1 MYNLP
6 ALVSTDA
13 PERRAPGIFRMSAA
27 NLLDALRQACAE
39 AGIVFK
45 DVPTDGRWHET
56 DLEDDRRGKGDGRIK
71 LFADGQGGIVVNW
84 KTGAPL
90 PFFVDDGRELDA
102 EAKRER
108 DRLRRESIARA
119 QADEAKR
126 REKARTAAAA
136 LWKAAK
142 PLTAGHPY
150 LMRKGVEPVATLR
163 EIEVERAAKVLGY
176 VPKSEGQPLAGRLIL
191 APVKIGGQLSTL
203 ELIDEAGHK
212 SAIAG
217 GAKADGF
224 WATAALPKGDG
235 EGLTLLIG
243 EGVSTCLSAAQ
254 ATGLPAVAALS
265 CNNLEAVAMVM
276 RAAYPA
282 ARLCILAD
290 VGNGQRHAEAAA
302 KNVCGAVAIP
312 NFGPDRPERATDYN
326 DLHALRGAAAVAA
339 QISHAIEAA
348 YTSTPTAPR
357 KQRGANPERPFSRT
371 ENRRPEFKPLQRE
384 IDAAH
389 PYPAEALGELLGGAA
404 RVLHEIVRAP
414 LAICA
419 QSVLGAAALAVQAH
433 ADVLLDGRRIPILLF
448 LLSLAESGDRK
459 SAIDRLALYPVSR
472 REKRLIDEH
481 EPARREYERALDA
494 WKAARADALRGG
506 GKARD
511 KATIARALA
520 QVGDEPEA
528 PLAPILLAGEP
539 TLEGLLKLLAIG
551 QPSLG
556 LFSAEGG
563 QFVGGH
569 AMSQDNALKTSAGL
583 SALWDGSAVDRVRAG
598 DGASKLYG
606 RRVSCHLMMQPR
618 VAAELLGS
626 EMLVEQGLI
635 ARFLIAQPESAA
647 GSREYIE
654 RNAEDAPEIRAYT
667 GRLLDRL
674 EAPLPIRADTRNEL
688 EPRTLPLST
697 AARRLWIEFH
707 NAVEREIVGEFAP
720 IKAFAAKAAEH
731 VLRLAG
737 VLRLIDDLDA
747 AEIDEDTLR
756 RAIALGEFY
765 LAEALRLAGSA
776 QADPE
781 LSAAARLYAWLMAT
795 GRPSVTAVE
804 IYKTGP
810 AHVRSATRARELLRV
825 LAEHGHVSILPGGLE
840 YEGTLRREAWRIHR
854 EGEE

>member
-1 MYNLP
+1 MRG
-6 ALVSTDA
+6 A
-13 PERRAPGIFRMSAA
+13 
-27 NLLDALRQACAE
+27 LLDALRQACAE

-45 DVPTDGRWHET
+45 DVPADGRWHET
-56 DLEDDRRGKGDGRIK
+56 DLENDRRGKGDGRIK

-90 PFFVDDGRELDA
+90 PFFVDDDRELDA
-102 EAKRER
+102 EARRAR
-108 DRLRRESIARA
+108 DRQRREAIERA
-119 QADEAKR
+119 KADEAKR
-126 REKARTAAAA
+126 RDKARIAAAA

-142 PLTAGHPY
+142 PIAGDHPY
-150 LMRKGVEPVATLR
+150 LKRKGVEPVATLR
-163 EIEVERAAKVLGY
+163 EIEAERAAKILGY

-191 APVKIGGQLSTL
+191 APVKIAGQLSTL
-203 ELIDEAGHK
+203 ELIDEAGSK

-254 ATGLPAVAALS
+254 ATGLLAVAVLS
-265 CNNLEAVAMVM
+265 CNNLEAVAKTM

-290 VGNGQRHAEAAA
+290 VGNGQRHAEDAA
-302 KNVCGAVAIP
+302 KTVGGACAIP
-312 NFGPDRPERATDYN
+312 DFGPERPEGNTDFN
-326 DLHALRGAAAVAA
+326 DLHALRGASAVAA
-339 QISHAIEAA
+339 QISHAIEASHTQA
-348 YTSTPTAPR
+348 PTAPR
-357 KQRGANPERPFSRT
+357 KSHPANPERPLSRMD
-371 ENRRPEFKPLQRE
+371 ERRPEFKPLQRE

-389 PYPAEALGELLGGAA
+389 AYPVEALGELLGGAA

-419 QSVLGAAALAVQAH
+419 QSVLGAAALSVQAH
-433 ADVLLDGRRIPILLF
+433 ADVLLDGRRIPLSLF
-448 LLSLAESGDRK
+448 LLSLAESGERK
-459 SAIDRLALYPVSR
+459 SAIDRPALYPVIR
-472 REKRLIDEH
+472 REKRLIDDYD
-481 EPARREYERALDA
+481 PARRDYDRALDA

-506 GKARD
+506 GKSRD

-520 QVGDEPEA
+520 QVGDEPEP

-539 TLEGLLKLLAIG
+539 TLEGLLKLLATG

-626 EMLVEQGLI
+626 ELVSEQGLI
-635 ARFLIAQPESAA
+635 ARFLIAQPESVA
-647 GSREYIE
+647 GDREYVE
-654 RNAEDAPEIRAYT
+654 RNAEDTPEIRAYT

-688 EPRTLPLST
+688 EPRTLPLSA
-697 AARRLWIEFH
+697 AARRVWIEFH

-720 IKAFAAKAAEH
+720 IKAFASKAAEH

-737 VLRLIDDLDA
+737 VLCLIEDLDA
-747 AEIDEDTLR
+747 KEIDEATLR

-781 LSAAARLYAWLMAT
+781 LTAAAKLYAWLIAS
-795 GRPSVTAVE
+795 GRPFISTVE

-825 LAEHGHVSILPGGLE
+825 LAEHGHVSSLPGGIE

-854 EGEE
+854 EGEA

>member
-1 MYNLP
+1 
-6 ALVSTDA
+6 
-13 PERRAPGIFRMSAA
+13 MSAA
-27 NLLDALRQACAE
+27 LYDALRRACAE

-90 PFFVDDGRELDA
+90 PFFVDDDRELDA
-102 EAKRER
+102 DARRAR
-108 DRLRRESIARA
+108 DRQRREAIERA
-119 QADEAKR
+119 KADEVKR
-126 REKARTAAAA
+126 RDKARTAAAS
-136 LWKAAK
+136 LWKAGKLIAADH
-142 PLTAGHPY
+142 TY
-150 LMRKGVEPVATLR
+150 LQRKRVGPVATLR
-163 EIEVERAAKVLGY
+163 EIEADRAAKLLGY
-176 VPKSEGQPLAGRLIL
+176 APKSEGQPLAGRLIL
-191 APVKIGGQLSTL
+191 APVKIGSQLSTL
-203 ELIDEAGHK
+203 ELIDEAGRK

-217 GAKADGF
+217 GAKAGGF
-224 WATAALPKGDG
+224 WATTALPKGDG

-254 ATGLPAVAALS
+254 ATGLPAMAALS
-265 CNNLEAVAMVM
+265 CSNLEAVAKAM
-276 RAAYPA
+276 RTTYPA

-290 VGNGQRHAEAAA
+290 VGNGQRHAEDAA
-302 KNVCGAVAIP
+302 KAVGGACAIP
-312 NFGPDRPERATDYN
+312 DFGPERPEGKTDFN
-326 DLHALRGAAAVAA
+326 DLHTLRGTADVAA

-348 YTSTPTAPR
+348 HTQAPTTPKKSRP
-357 KQRGANPERPFSRT
+357 ANPERPPSRMDD
-371 ENRRPEFKPLQRE
+371 RRPEFKPLQRE
-384 IDAAH
+384 IDAAQ
-389 PYPAEALGELLGGAA
+389 PYPVEALGELLGGAA

-433 ADVLLDGRRIPILLF
+433 ADVLLDGRRIPLSLF
-448 LLSLAESGDRK
+448 LLSLAESGERK
-459 SAIDRLALYPVSR
+459 SAIDRPALYPVIR
-472 REKRLIDEH
+472 REKRLIDDY
-481 EPARREYERALDA
+481 EPARRDYDRALDA

-506 GKARD
+506 GKSRD

-520 QVGDEPEA
+520 QVGDEPEP
-528 PLAPILLAGEP
+528 PLAPVLLAGEP
-539 TLEGLLKLLAIG
+539 TLEGLVKLLAIG
-551 QPSLG
+551 QPSVG

-618 VAAELLGS
+618 VAAALLGS
-626 EMLVEQGLI
+626 DLVSEQGLI

-647 GSREYIE
+647 GGREYVE
-654 RNAEDAPEIRAYT
+654 RNAEDTAEIRAYT

-688 EPRTLPLST
+688 EPRTLPLS
-697 AARRLWIEFH
+697 APARRLWIEFH

-720 IKAFAAKAAEH
+720 IKAFASKAAEH

-737 VLRLIDDLDA
+737 VLCLIEDLDA
-747 AEIDEDTLR
+747 KEIDEATLR

-781 LSAAARLYAWLMAT
+781 LSAATKLYAWLLAS
-795 GRPSVTAVE
+795 GRPFISTVE

-810 AHVRSATRARELLRV
+810 AHVRSASRARELLKI
-825 LAEHGHVSILPGGLE
+825 LAAHGHVSSLPSGVE
-840 YEGTLRREAWRIHR
+840 YDGTLRREAWRIHR
-854 EGEE
+854 DGEA

>member
-1 MYNLP
+1 
-6 ALVSTDA
+6 
-13 PERRAPGIFRMSAA
+13 MSSAK
-27 NLLDALRQACAE
+27 LLDALRQACAE

-56 DLEDDRRGKGDGRIK
+56 DLENDRRGKGDGRIK

-84 KTGAPL
+84 KAGEPIT
-90 PFFVDDGRELDA
+90 FFADDDRELDA
-102 EAKRER
+102 EAKRAR
-108 DRLRRESIARA
+108 DRQRREAIERA
-119 QADEAKR
+119 KADEAKR
-126 REKARTAAAA
+126 RDKARTAAAT
-136 LWKAAK
+136 LWKAGK
-142 PLTAGHPY
+142 PIAGDHPY
-150 LMRKGVEPVATLR
+150 LQRKRVEPVATLR
-163 EIEVERAAKVLGY
+163 EIEADRAAKLLGY
-176 VPKSEGQPLAGRLIL
+176 APKSEGQPLAGRLIL

-203 ELIDEAGHK
+203 ELIDEAGRK

-217 GAKADGF
+217 GAKAGGF

-235 EGLTLLIG
+235 ECLTLLIG

-254 ATGLPAVAALS
+254 ATGLPALAALS
-265 CNNLEAVAMVM
+265 CSNLEAVAKAM
-276 RAAYPA
+276 RTAYPA

-290 VGNGQRHAEAAA
+290 VGNGQRHAEDAA
-302 KNVCGAVAIP
+302 KNVGGACALP
-312 NFGPDRPERATDYN
+312 DFGPERPEGKTDFN
-326 DLHALRGAAAVAA
+326 DLHALRGAADVAA

-348 YTSTPTAPR
+348 LTQAPTTPKKSR
-357 KQRGANPERPFSRT
+357 LANPERPLSRMDD
-371 ENRRPEFKPLQRE
+371 RRPEFKPLQRE

-389 PYPAEALGELLGGAA
+389 AYPVEALGELLGGGA

-433 ADVLLDGRRIPILLF
+433 ADVLLDGRRIPISLF
-448 LLSLAESGDRK
+448 LLSLAESGERK
-459 SAIDRLALYPVSR
+459 SAIDRPALYPIVR
-472 REKRLIDEH
+472 REKRLIDDY
-481 EPARREYERALDA
+481 EPARRDYDRALDA

-506 GKARD
+506 GKSRD

-520 QVGDEPEA
+520 QVGDEPEP

-539 TLEGLLKLLAIG
+539 TLEGLLKLLATG

-556 LFSAEGG
+556 IFSAEGG

-626 EMLVEQGLI
+626 ELVSEQGLI

-647 GSREYIE
+647 GGREYVE
-654 RNAEDAPEIRAYT
+654 RNAEDTPEIRAYT

-697 AARRLWIEFH
+697 SARRVWIEFH

-720 IKAFAAKAAEH
+720 IKAFASKAAEH

-737 VLRLIDDLDA
+737 VLCLIEDLDA
-747 AEIDEDTLR
+747 KEIDEATLR
-756 RAIALGEFY
+756 RAIVLGEFY

-781 LSAAARLYAWLMAT
+781 LTAAAKLYAWLIVS
-795 GRPSVTAVE
+795 GRPFISTVE

-825 LAEHGHVSILPGGLE
+825 LAEHGHVSSLPGGIE

-854 EGEE
+854 DGEA

>member
-1 MYNLP
+1 
-6 ALVSTDA
+6 
-13 PERRAPGIFRMSAA
+13 MSAA
-27 NLLDALRQACAE
+27 KLLDALRQACAE

-56 DLEDDRRGKGDGRIK
+56 DLEDDRRGKGDGRIR

-84 KTGAPL
+84 KAGEPIT
-90 PFFVDDGRELDA
+90 FFADDDRELDA
-102 EAKRER
+102 AARFER
-108 DRLRRESIARA
+108 DRLRRESIERA
-119 QADEAKR
+119 KADEAKR
-126 REKARTAAAA
+126 RAKARTVAAA

-142 PLTAGHPY
+142 PIAEPHPY
-150 LMRKGVEPVATLR
+150 LVRKGVEPVATLR
-163 EIEVERAAKVLGY
+163 EIAADRAAKILGY

-191 APVKIGGQLSTL
+191 APVKIAGQLSTL
-203 ELIDEAGHK
+203 ELIDEAGSK

-217 GAKADGF
+217 GAKAGGF

-235 EGLTLLIG
+235 DGLALLIG

-265 CNNLEAVAMVM
+265 CSNLEAVAKAMCS
-276 RAAYPA
+276 AYPA

-290 VGNGQRHAEAAA
+290 VGNGQRHAEQAS
-302 KNVCGAVAIP
+302 KTVRGALAIP
-312 NFGPDRPERATDYN
+312 DFGPDRPERATDFN
-326 DLHALRGAAAVAA
+326 DLHALAGAEAVQG
-339 QISHAIEAA
+339 QIRRAIDAA
-348 YTSTPTAPR
+348 YTSTHTTAKKPR
-357 KQRGANPERPFSRT
+357 SANFERPFSRSDD
-371 ENRRPEFKPLQRE
+371 RRPEFRPLQRE
-384 IDAAH
+384 IEAGQ

-433 ADVLLDGRRIPILLF
+433 ADVLLDGRRTPLSLF
-448 LLSLAESGDRK
+448 LMTLADSGERK
-459 SAIDRLALYPVSR
+459 SAIDKPALYPVLR
-472 REKRLIDEH
+472 REKRLIDDFDV
-481 EPARREYERALDA
+481 AKRDYERELDA

-520 QVGDEPEA
+520 QVGDEPA
-528 PLAPILLAGEP
+528 PPLAPILLAGEP

-551 QPSLG
+551 QPSIG

-598 DGASKLYG
+598 EGASKLYG

-626 EMLVEQGLI
+626 ELVSEQGLI

-647 GSREYIE
+647 GGRQYVEA
-654 RNAEDAPEIRAYT
+654 NPEDTPEIRAYT

-688 EPRTLPLST
+688 EPRPLPLSPG
-697 AARRLWIEFH
+697 ARRLWIEFH
-707 NAVEREIVGEFAP
+707 DAVEREIVGEFAP
-720 IKAFAAKAAEH
+720 IKAFASKAAEH

-747 AEIDEDTLR
+747 KEIDEAALR

-781 LSAAARLYAWLMAT
+781 LTAAAKLYAWMVEGDRVFVST
-795 GRPSVTAVE
+795 VE
-804 IYKTGP
+804 IYRTGP
-810 AHVRSATRARELLRV
+810 AHVRSASRARELLKI
-825 LAEHGHVSILPGGLE
+825 LAMHGHVSSLPGGLE
-840 YEGTLRREAWRIHR
+840 YEGKLRAEAWRIHR
-854 EGEE
+854 EGEA